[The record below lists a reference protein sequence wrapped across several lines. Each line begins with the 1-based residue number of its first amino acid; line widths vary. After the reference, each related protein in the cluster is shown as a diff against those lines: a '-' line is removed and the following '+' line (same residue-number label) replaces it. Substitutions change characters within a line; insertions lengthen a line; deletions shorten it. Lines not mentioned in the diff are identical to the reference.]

1 MVPEC
6 YHCPGKSFDFMLNDM
21 SQYGIIALY
30 TVSKSGGCNVLRL
43 ELSQVKPGMRLAKD
57 VILPD
62 GRLLLLLPASLSNRC
77 I

>member
-1 MVPEC
+1 
-6 YHCPGKSFDFMLNDM
+6 
-21 SQYGIIALY
+21 
-30 TVSKSGGCNVLRL
+30 VLRL